1 MSPKKYAVAYST
13 DDPELDAETIKLE
26 DSEHTLDVIVET
38 CRRLGVRARVLEDGV
53 LLGTF
58 LPAIGERITTV
69 APPPIS

>member
-1 MSPKKYAVAYST
+1 MSAKTYAVAYSST
-13 DDPELDAETIKLE
+13 DDSDLHEQTTRLE
-26 DSEHTLDVIVET
+26 DKEHTLDVIVET

-69 APPPIS
+69 APPPR